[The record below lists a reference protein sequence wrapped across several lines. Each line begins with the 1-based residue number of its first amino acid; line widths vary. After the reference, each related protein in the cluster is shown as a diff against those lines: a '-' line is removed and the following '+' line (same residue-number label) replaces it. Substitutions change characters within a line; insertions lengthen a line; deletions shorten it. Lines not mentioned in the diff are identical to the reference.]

1 MEDNTS
7 YAILDFRAVVK
18 HAYYG
23 ADDPESI
30 FCETSGRRFATW
42 QCAAQGFISRYI
54 EPFITQDGSAR
65 TLLVAHDMGRDYR
78 TSIFPDYK
86 GQKSKTE
93 KSPIEVEQCDK
104 LIAWAKR
111 FLTAIGSTQIGVKGV
126 EADDVIAWL
135 CQRITYPK
143 AVYTVDADLLQLVND
158 TTIVYLKNEPHFGE
172 GEYKDIPYS
181 LTSISKS
188 ILGDTS
194 DNYGGVKGLGPAKFA
209 GLMETFGA
217 DGIEQLR
224 DIVDSGDPALLD
236 EAIEQTQD
244 KTLVKLRENFGDWR
258 TMWRLAKLHPE
269 LCWKPRARR
278 LVTPFFH
285 KRVPNAQFAFNLLA
299 EIGAQDLWDETF
311 SGLMP
316 NQLAITADNWTE
328 MKDAI
333 FAEIEAGDITA
344 FDYESSN
351 KDPIPEFS
359 QASAQGDKFVDVLSQ
374 ELAGASFQF
383 GRHLENVVYLPV
395 DHKDSPNLPKSVI
408 AEILEHAAK
417 HTRLVAHNEFFEGV
431 VSQTNLNLELKNV
444 HDTRLMQRYVN
455 ENMGAGLKECSL
467 TYLGYEQASYEETIA
482 KGNGGEGAANMSE
495 LTLEEVF
502 SYGADDAMVTGCL
515 YDLLKLMLQLDEQW
529 EFYQRWA
536 VNPTVVLQ
544 HSYIK
549 GVDIN
554 WPLQKEL
561 HQRDIK
567 QVADGMVDL
576 RRILEENVTG
586 NITEGCKSFIE
597 AEKDYIYRAAKK
609 KYDSAEEA
617 STKLHEWRT
626 KQERACQ
633 YVPYSEEQVMPS
645 FALTAKQLSAAATA
659 VGLPEVTKVSA
670 SGLSEY
676 LETCGI
682 VGAGDT
688 LEDPKQQEFVEAI
701 SYALERGALKVKAL
715 ETKAEDH
722 NSDEKAERSAA
733 QARKAF
739 DKLGE
744 VVQRLA
750 GVEAK
755 VISIGDELN
764 SGSPQQMQQLLYCKI
779 GVPVR
784 LRGKQ
789 AGKGRLQVGITEAG
803 PSTDETAILTAIA
816 NDIERGSWQHQ
827 ALEALLKVK
836 SASTRISLYH
846 DKLPLWKHRDGKV
859 HPSFTDAGTD
869 TRRPTGSSPNVLQVS
884 KKDKSMRSMYMPPSK
899 DHVVV
904 AIDYNG
910 QEIRIMACES
920 GDPMMISVYD
930 PANEKD
936 LHSMTGSGIAKMK
949 AASGSK
955 DMAQIAEYGAFDEAR
970 NDEGHPL
977 HKLASAVRKHA
988 KGCIAAGS
996 LVLTDKGLVPID
1008 FITLDHKVWDGVEFV
1023 SHEGLE
1029 YKGEQEVIT
1038 VGPLTATP
1046 DHEVYLNDGRTI
1058 PLGRYAAQ
1066 QAGPGLAIGE
1076 VAGVATGYAESYRRG
1091 LEGLR
1096 GPQRSGNGDDA
1107 LHSLWGDEGSVSGQ
1121 SAPRAGQTLQVPAE
1135 EMDYRGTQDT
1145 VGAVPLDGAEVQQ
1158 PEQPVVQELRSS
1170 GYHAELQQ
1178 CGRVCGLDA
1187 GEPAAQGLPRCGDR
1201 PEGQQQGVCT
1211 GQPSTGLVSAEPV
1224 QHTQEPVRGIPRREG
1239 SVGAH
1244 VGLDQ
1249 DGPSGVSVRCDDR
1262 VEVSGEGDASAGHTG
1277 VPAHLHRRAKVY
1289 DIINAGPRHRFT
1301 VSGVI
1306 VHNCNFGLAY
1316 GAGAATLSRNLIVPL
1331 EEADALLSG
1340 TMNLYSQIPVWQQS
1354 TAKFM
1359 ERNGFTLT
1367 AFGTK
1372 RHATDDVFSKDKGKS
1387 SRQHRQGTNATIQG
1401 TAAEMLRI
1409 VLTGIVERD
1418 LLNRLDMVF
1427 FAPIYDE
1434 TVAFVHKDDVVEY
1447 CREMNEIMRSATPP
1461 GHVVPQVPEFS
1472 IGCDWGRVHELGR
1485 WPGEEAIK
1493 KAVERSLE
1501 EAEGIWAEMEQAE
1514 ERAAA

>member
-54 EPFITQDGSAR
+54 EPLIAQDGSVR

-86 GQKSKTE
+86 GQKSKTKTE
-93 KSPIEVEQCDK
+93 KSPVEVEQCDK

-209 GLMETFGA
+209 GLMENFGA

-244 KTLVKLRENFGDWR
+244 KTLIKLRENFGDWR

-269 LCWKPRARR
+269 LCWKPRTRK

-495 LTLEEVF
+495 LTLDEVF

-561 HQRDIK
+561 HQRDLK
-567 QVADGMVDL
+567 QVADGMVEL
-576 RRILEENVTG
+576 RQILEENITG

-609 KYDSAEEA
+609 KFESAEVA
-617 STKLHEWRT
+617 SEKLHEWRT

-645 FALTAKQLSAAATA
+645 FALTTKQLSAAATA

-715 ETKAEDH
+715 ETKAEDG
-722 NSDEKAERSAA
+722 DEKAERSAA

-750 GVEAK
+750 GIEAK

-789 AGKGRLQVGITEAG
+789 AGKGRLMVGITEAG

-936 LHSMTGSGIAKMK
+936 LHSMTGSGIAKMSYEDFVE
-949 AASGSK
+949 AK
-955 DMAQIAEYGAFDEAR
+955 DDEEHELNGITNAI
-970 NDEGHPL
+970 
-977 HKLASAVRKHA
+977 RKKA
-988 KGCIAAGS
+988 KG
-996 LVLTDKGLVPID
+996 V
-1008 FITLDHKVWDGVEFV
+1008 
-1023 SHEGLE
+1023 
-1029 YKGEQEVIT
+1029 
-1038 VGPLTATP
+1038 
-1046 DHEVYLNDGRTI
+1046 
-1058 PLGRYAAQ
+1058 
-1066 QAGPGLAIGE
+1066 
-1076 VAGVATGYAESYRRG
+1076 
-1091 LEGLR
+1091 
-1096 GPQRSGNGDDA
+1096 
-1107 LHSLWGDEGSVSGQ
+1107 
-1121 SAPRAGQTLQVPAE
+1121 
-1135 EMDYRGTQDT
+1135 
-1145 VGAVPLDGAEVQQ
+1145 
-1158 PEQPVVQELRSS
+1158 
-1170 GYHAELQQ
+1170 
-1178 CGRVCGLDA
+1178 
-1187 GEPAAQGLPRCGDR
+1187 
-1201 PEGQQQGVCT
+1201 
-1211 GQPSTGLVSAEPV
+1211 
-1224 QHTQEPVRGIPRREG
+1224 
-1239 SVGAH
+1239 
-1244 VGLDQ
+1244 
-1249 DGPSGVSVRCDDR
+1249 
-1262 VEVSGEGDASAGHTG
+1262 
-1277 VPAHLHRRAKVY
+1277 
-1289 DIINAGPRHRFT
+1289 
-1301 VSGVI
+1301 
-1306 VHNCNFGLAY
+1306 NFGLAY

-1340 TMNLYSQIPVWQQS
+1340 TMNLYSQIPVWQQN

-1472 IGCDWGRVHELGR
+1472 IGPDWGRVHELGR
-1485 WPGEEAIK
+1485 WPGEEAIE

-1501 EAEGIWAEMEQAE
+1501 EAEGIWAEMEQAME
-1514 ERAAA
+1514 VAA

>member
-7 YAILDFRAVVK
+7 YAILDFRAVIK

-54 EPFITQDGSAR
+54 EPLIAQDGSAR

-86 GQKSKTE
+86 GQKSKAE

-104 LIAWAKR
+104 LMAWAKR

-194 DNYGGVKGLGPAKFA
+194 DNYGGVKGLGPAKFT
-209 GLMETFGA
+209 GLMENFGA

-244 KTLVKLRENFGDWR
+244 KTLIKLRENFGEWR

-269 LCWKPRARR
+269 LCWKPRARK

-316 NQLAITADNWTE
+316 NQLAITADNWAE

-351 KDPIPEFS
+351 KNPIPEFS
-359 QASAQGDKFVDVLSQ
+359 QASAQGDSFVDVLSQ

-482 KGNGGEGAANMSE
+482 KGNGGEGAENMSE

-549 GVDIN
+549 GVNIN

-567 QVADGMVDL
+567 QVADGMAEL
-576 RRILEENVTG
+576 RQILEENVTG

-609 KYDSAEEA
+609 KFESAEVA
-617 STKLHEWRT
+617 SEKLHEWRT

-633 YVPYSEEQVMPS
+633 YIPYSEEQVMPP

-688 LEDPKQQEFVEAI
+688 LEEPKQQEFVEAI

-715 ETKAEDH
+715 EAKVEDG
-722 NSDEKAERSAA
+722 DEKAERSAA

-750 GVEAK
+750 GIEAK

-816 NDIERGSWQHQ
+816 NNIGRGSWQHQ

-936 LHSMTGSGIAKMK
+936 LHSMTGSGIAKMSYEDFVE
-949 AASGSK
+949 AK
-955 DMAQIAEYGAFDEAR
+955 DDEEHELNGITNAI
-970 NDEGHPL
+970 
-977 HKLASAVRKHA
+977 RKKA
-988 KGCIAAGS
+988 KG
-996 LVLTDKGLVPID
+996 V
-1008 FITLDHKVWDGVEFV
+1008 
-1023 SHEGLE
+1023 
-1029 YKGEQEVIT
+1029 
-1038 VGPLTATP
+1038 
-1046 DHEVYLNDGRTI
+1046 
-1058 PLGRYAAQ
+1058 
-1066 QAGPGLAIGE
+1066 
-1076 VAGVATGYAESYRRG
+1076 
-1091 LEGLR
+1091 
-1096 GPQRSGNGDDA
+1096 
-1107 LHSLWGDEGSVSGQ
+1107 
-1121 SAPRAGQTLQVPAE
+1121 
-1135 EMDYRGTQDT
+1135 
-1145 VGAVPLDGAEVQQ
+1145 
-1158 PEQPVVQELRSS
+1158 
-1170 GYHAELQQ
+1170 
-1178 CGRVCGLDA
+1178 
-1187 GEPAAQGLPRCGDR
+1187 
-1201 PEGQQQGVCT
+1201 
-1211 GQPSTGLVSAEPV
+1211 
-1224 QHTQEPVRGIPRREG
+1224 
-1239 SVGAH
+1239 
-1244 VGLDQ
+1244 
-1249 DGPSGVSVRCDDR
+1249 
-1262 VEVSGEGDASAGHTG
+1262 
-1277 VPAHLHRRAKVY
+1277 
-1289 DIINAGPRHRFT
+1289 
-1301 VSGVI
+1301 
-1306 VHNCNFGLAY
+1306 NFGLAY

-1340 TMNLYSQIPVWQQS
+1340 TMNLYSQIPVWQQN

-1485 WPGEEAIK
+1485 WPGEEAIE

-1501 EAEGIWAEMEQAE
+1501 EAETIWAEMEQAME
-1514 ERAAA
+1514 VAA